1 MTFHFKL
8 KSPVKIDSDSIE
20 LTFTICSI
28 MEHYEKKR
36 LKIKKRV
43 KWGSNHRLYDNG
55 LMAAHKIVFYALLSM
70 NVEVCRLVRINLVFF
85 NDTAFISSKSRFDR
99 CWHY

>member
-1 MTFHFKL
+1 MRLHFKL

-20 LTFTICSI
+20 LTFTICAI
-28 MEHYEKKR
+28 MEHYKKC
-36 LKIKKRV
+36 LAKIKKRV
-43 KWGSNHRLYDNG
+43 EWGSNHWPYDCG

-70 NVEVCRLVRINLVFF
+70 NVGFCRLFKINLVFF

-99 CWHY
+99 C